1 MNRAGMTNKGIADA
15 LTISRRTVDGHVE
28 RILRKLDFSSRTQVA
43 SWVAS
48 VAGQPAA
55 RPDSGRTVST

>member
-1 MNRAGMTNKGIADA
+1 MTNKGIADA
-15 LTISRRTVDGHVE
+15 LTISRRTVDGQ